1 MVTLLDEI
9 DESKGGNKM
18 KEVYIMG
25 VKVLKMESNERVN
38 GNTRVDDCVWN
49 SSYQA
54 LWSPLCMVQSLS
66 STNSQNHWRLKG
78 WRWIWR
84 LRRVVEEEIE
94 KGLNEFMGYV
104 NASDEIDGVLD

>member
-38 GNTRVDDCVWN
+38 GNTRVDDCV
-49 SSYQA
+49 
-54 LWSPLCMVQSLS
+54 
-66 STNSQNHWRLKG
+66 
-78 WRWIWR
+78 
-84 LRRVVEEEIE
+84 
-94 KGLNEFMGYV
+94 
-104 NASDEIDGVLD
+104 